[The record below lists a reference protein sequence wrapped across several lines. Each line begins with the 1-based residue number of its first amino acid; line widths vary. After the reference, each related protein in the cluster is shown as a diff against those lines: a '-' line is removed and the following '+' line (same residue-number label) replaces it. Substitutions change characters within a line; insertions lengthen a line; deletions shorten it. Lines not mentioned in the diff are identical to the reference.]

1 MLMTNKNFV
10 LIIVAIFIAMLSAC
24 DNSPRVHESWVPPPE
39 DIVYDDN
46 VVAAKIKSTFMSDRE
61 LQGTKVDV
69 KVHEGQAILEG
80 EVNTEDQ
87 MTRINVHTW
96 TVEGVKGVV
105 NNIVLKGK

>member
-1 MLMTNKNFV
+1 MTNKNFS
-10 LIIVAIFIAMLSAC
+10 LIMVAIFVAMLSAC

-39 DIVYDDN
+39 EIVYDDSM
-46 VVAAKIKSTFMSDRE
+46 VAARIKSTFMSDRE
-61 LQGTKVDV
+61 LQGTNVDV
-69 KVHEGQAILEG
+69 KVREGQAILEG

-105 NNIVLKGK
+105 NDIVLKGK